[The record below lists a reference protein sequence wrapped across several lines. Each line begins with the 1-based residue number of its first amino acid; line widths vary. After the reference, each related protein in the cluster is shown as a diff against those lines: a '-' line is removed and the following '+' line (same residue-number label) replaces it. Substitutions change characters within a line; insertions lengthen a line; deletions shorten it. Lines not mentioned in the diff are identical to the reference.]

1 MSENIF
7 NPTFSIVLSKKQCDD
22 NCNKYCKS
30 VNHSATCKKKHRTF
44 FTKNVV
50 KVNIIES
57 DDNMVIKTEFVCEKC
72 KICYFARNS
81 LWYHR
86 KKCKGEINLFI
97 KHATCIKK
105 EITLEN
111 NLDDTLL
118 DSANVKSIEPNVTI
132 IEQKMAFIE
141 PNVKVLE
148 PNVFVCNNCEKQ
160 YALKNS
166 LWYHRKKCVSTVTKH
181 KISLGKTLEIIE
193 QDITPVFLVCN
204 SVTENNKPL
213 LEPKQITL
221 EQKLFTCKKCNKG
234 YTSKNSLWYHRKKCL
249 DELNN
254 TNIKNPVNAVNVVNV
269 VNDTNIQNFSELL
282 TKLVSQNNE
291 FMQQIVELQKNNGN
305 NNSNNNSNNNIN
317 VTNNNN
323 NFNLNVFLNETCKD
337 AINLT
342 DFVDSLVL
350 GINDLEETSRLGYAK
365 GISKIF
371 INGLN
376 KLDVCK
382 RPLHCSD
389 LKRNTIYI
397 KDDNQWTKENND
409 KQSLTKAIKQVS
421 HKNIKNIFEWQKMNP
436 SYNDSNSK
444 QNDRYNK
451 IICESMSGSS
461 KEEQMDNYDKIIKNI
476 TKEIVIDKIA

>member
-7 NPTFSIVLSKKQCDD
+7 NQSFSIVLSKNHCDD
-22 NCNKYCKS
+22 KCNKYCKS
-30 VNHSATCKKKHRTF
+30 VNHSTTCKKNNRTK

-50 KVNIIES
+50 KLNIIEP
-57 DDNMVIKTEFVCEKC
+57 DDNMVTKTEFVCEKC

-86 KKCKGEINLFI
+86 KKCKGENNLFI
-97 KHATCIKK
+97 KHDTCIKK

-111 NLDDTLL
+111 NLDVILL
-118 DSANVKSIEPNVTI
+118 DNKNMKSIEPNMTI

-141 PNVKVLE
+141 PKVKVLE

-181 KISLGKTLEIIE
+181 KINLGKTLEIIE
-193 QDITPVFLVCN
+193 QDITPIFSVCN
-204 SVTENNKPL
+204 SVTENNKTL

-254 TNIKNPVNAVNVVNV
+254 TNIKNAVKV

-305 NNSNNNSNNNIN
+305 NNSTNNS
-317 VTNNNN
+317 
-323 NFNLNVFLNETCKD
+323 NLNVFLNETCKD

-476 TKEIVIDKIA
+476 TKEIVIDKIV

>member
-1 MSENIF
+1 MSENMFNSTFGIF
-7 NPTFSIVLSKKQCDD
+7 LSKKTCDD
-22 NCNKYCKS
+22 NCNKKCCLKNRIS
-30 VNHSATCKKKHRTF
+30 TRKNDSRTNVNIYRTKLNKHRT
-44 FTKNVV
+44 KL
-50 KVNIIES
+50 NIIEQ
-57 DDNMVIKTEFVCEKC
+57 DDKLVLKMDFVCEKC
-72 KICYFARNS
+72 KICYSARNSLWYHSKKCNGEINKDDINEKNELTLGNNLDDEKQCVLSIQQNVTPCKQNVTPLEQKVFVCNSCNKNYASRNSLWFHRKKCVTKVAETVSPNELSLEKQININEQDISVCNLSIVNPKPITLEQKIFACEHCNKTYTVRNS

-86 KKCKGEINLFI
+86 KKCLNNASIGGKDETINL
-97 KHATCIKK
+97 H
-105 EITLEN
+105 
-111 NLDDTLL
+111 
-118 DSANVKSIEPNVTI
+118 
-132 IEQKMAFIE
+132 
-141 PNVKVLE
+141 
-148 PNVFVCNNCEKQ
+148 
-160 YALKNS
+160 
-166 LWYHRKKCVSTVTKH
+166 
-181 KISLGKTLEIIE
+181 LG
-193 QDITPVFLVCN
+193 N
-204 SVTENNKPL
+204 SVCESNN
-213 LEPKQITL
+213 QI
-221 EQKLFTCKKCNKG
+221 
-234 YTSKNSLWYHRKKCL
+234 
-249 DELNN
+249 
-254 TNIKNPVNAVNVVNV
+254 
-269 VNDTNIQNFSELL
+269 DTNTQNFSELL

-291 FMQQIVELQKNNGN
+291 FMQQIVELQKNSSNN
-305 NNSNNNSNNNIN
+305 SSNNSCNNSNNSIN
-317 VTNNNN
+317 VTNNN